1 MVELIVA
8 AVIGLVL
15 GIGLGYAL
23 LQNALKKKGALM
35 IAEAKKEAEQI
46 KKDRILKAKEKFLNL
61 KEEHERAVNKR
72 DQQLAQRQNSF
83 REKD

>member
-23 LQNALKKKGALM
+23 WKNALKKKGALM

-46 KKDRILKAKEKFLNL
+46 KK
-61 KEEHERAVNKR
+61 KR
-72 DQQLAQRQNSF
+72 SMSAP
-83 REKD
+83 